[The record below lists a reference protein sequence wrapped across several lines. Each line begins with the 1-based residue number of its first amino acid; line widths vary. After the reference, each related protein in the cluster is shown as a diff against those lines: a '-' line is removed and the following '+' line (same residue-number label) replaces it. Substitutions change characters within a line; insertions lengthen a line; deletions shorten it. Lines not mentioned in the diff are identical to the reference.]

1 MNGRR
6 MDRQSGLSGKGT
18 VFAILGVIV
27 IGGVL
32 GAMSDDEASSTDV
45 KTEQVEAEST
55 KDDGVRVADVGESV
69 KVNNLTITVDG
80 SEEPVSLDGAEGT
93 QGKIVVITATIQNDD
108 KEARTLDDSMFQLT
122 AGGTTYDADTTLS
135 RYANDGDSLFF
146 DKINPGLNRTVKIA
160 YEVPPTLSGYDVLV
174 EGGVGTEAG
183 EQTLIKLN

>member
-1 MNGRR
+1 MSGRR

-32 GAMSDDEASSTDV
+32 GAMSDDSSTDTSAP
-45 KTEQVEAEST
+45 TEQVEAEST
-55 KDDGVRVADVGESV
+55 EDDGVQVASVGEVV
-69 KVNNLTITVDG
+69 KLNNLSITVDG
-80 SEEPVSLDGAEGT
+80 SEEVASLEGAEPT
-93 QGKIVVITATIQNDD
+93 QGKIIVVTTTVQNDD
-108 KEARTLDDSMFQLT
+108 KEARTIDDSMFQLT

-160 YEVPPTLSGYDVLV
+160 YEVPPNLSGYDVLV
-174 EGGVGTEAG
+174 EGGVGFEAG